1 MGGQPI
7 MGGLLINWGVDPSLN
22 YDYVCVCVSVFVCV
36 CVCVCVCVWIDILK
50 FG

>member
-7 MGGLLINWGVDPSLN
+7 MGGLFINWRVDPSLN
-22 YDYVCVCVSVFVCV
+22 YDYACVCV
-36 CVCVCVCVWIDILK
+36 CVCVCVYVCVWIDILK